1 MKHGLF
7 CTSRRCLHCTF
18 SHKQCRKPWHEP
30 TVLRLI
36 FMNKIVNQRPSRS
49 EMNISP
55 LRSQSRQAAGR
66 PTDKTVWVGK
76 MTILYS
82 SRTQGKSP
90 PRPELIEN
98 FL

>member
-1 MKHGLF
+1 
-7 CTSRRCLHCTF
+7 
-18 SHKQCRKPWHEP
+18 
-30 TVLRLI
+30 
-36 FMNKIVNQRPSRS
+36 MNKIVNQRPSRS

-76 MTILYS
+76 MTIIYS

-90 PRPELIEN
+90 PPARFNEKFPLKM
-98 FL
+98 